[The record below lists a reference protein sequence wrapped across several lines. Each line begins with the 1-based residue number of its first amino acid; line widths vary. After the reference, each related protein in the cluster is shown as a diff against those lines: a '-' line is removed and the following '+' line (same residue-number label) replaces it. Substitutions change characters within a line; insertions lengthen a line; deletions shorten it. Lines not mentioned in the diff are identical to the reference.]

1 MSRIMI
7 GCAMFTSLL
16 LLSGTAAVACSDLP
30 NICAAHQQHHQN
42 MQDIAATP
50 PQYQEDEYYEEDSYA
65 NDYASYPD
73 PTQEQLDEIA
83 RVVAAAQQQFQE
95 VGHQQEK
102 QQALMSDP
110 RYQRYLNGGWEYFQ
124 DKAGRP
130 AAPGEFCAALYWK
143 KDGMVRL
150 SGPGGSFNGAMM
162 TFWGENIPKPSG
174 VERVQVT
181 LSQSDGSPPQTVEAL
196 NYYLPNDGYGAIAF
210 LVPSMD
216 ALLDNIL
223 DVHGFDLAMNGQSV
237 AKVDWTGG
245 FAARDQLRSCYSQRR

>member
-1 MSRIMI
+1 MVRKSILSNAAFASFI
-7 GCAMFTSLL
+7 
-16 LLSGTAAVACSDLP
+16 LLSQTAAYACSDLP
-30 NICAAHQQHHQN
+30 NICAANQQHHQN

-50 PQYQEDEYYEEDSYA
+50 PQDGYSEEEYEEEPYYQEPA
-65 NDYASYPD
+65 FD
-73 PTQEQLDEIA
+73 PMQERMGMA
-83 RVVAAAQQQFQE
+83 RGMIGALQQTVDNMAKRVE
-95 VGHQQEK
+95 
-102 QQALMSDP
+102 LMKNP
-110 RYQRYLNGGWEYFQ
+110 LYQRYEHGGWEYFQ
-124 DKAGRP
+124 DAARP
-130 AAPGEFCAALYWK
+130 APGEYCAAFYWK
-143 KDGMVRL
+143 KDGFVRL
-150 SGPGGSFNGAMM
+150 SGPGGDFSGAMM
-162 TFWGENIPKPSG
+162 TFWGENIPRPSD